1 VVIASLRLE
10 FGLRHL
16 TLNLET
22 TMTDERMA
30 LIELIEKGAD
40 ADLIR
45 DMLAFAAERLMNL
58 EVEALTGA
66 PAGTRSPDRLTHRN
80 GYRERAWDTRAGRI
94 DLAIPKLRKGS
105 YFPVFLEPRRTAE
118 KALTAVIQEAYVHGI
133 STRSVDDLVKAMGAS
148 GISKSQVSRLCE
160 EIDERVNAFLARP
173 IEGEWPYLWI
183 DATYLKTREAG
194 RIVSTAVILAVG
206 VNSDGRREVL
216 GIATG
221 ASEAEPFWTAF
232 LRQLADRGLRG
243 VKLVI
248 ADDHK
253 GLRAAATRVFHASHQ
268 RCRVHWMRNAMA
280 HLAPKQRPAVVA
292 MLKTIFAQ
300 ETAEAARE
308 QWTSVADA
316 LRERCPKLVELM
328 DRSREEVLV
337 YMSFPREHWA
347 QIASTNPLERLNGEI
362 KRRAD
367 VVGIFP
373 NDRAVIRLV
382 GALMLEQN
390 DEGAVSR
397 RYMSLESLG
406 ALSDDPVRRLSA
418 VTA

>member
-1 VVIASLRLE
+1 M
-10 FGLRHL
+10 
-16 TLNLET
+16 
-22 TMTDERMA
+22 TMTDDRMA
-30 LIELIEKGAD
+30 LLELIEKRAD
-40 ADLIR
+40 TDLVR
-45 DMLAFAAERLMNL
+45 EMLAFAAGRLMDL

-66 PAGTRSPDRLTHRN
+66 PAGTRSPDRLNHRN

-133 STRSVDDLVKAMGAS
+133 STRAVDDLVRAMGGS
-148 GISKSQVSRLCE
+148 GVSKSEVSRLVE
-160 EIDERVNAFLARP
+160 EIDGRVNAFLARP

-243 VKLVI
+243 VRLVI

-253 GLRAAATRVFHASHQ
+253 GLRAAATRVFHASLQ

-300 ETAEAARE
+300 DTAEAARE
-308 QWTSVADA
+308 QWASVTDA
-316 LRERCPKLVELM
+316 LRERCPKLTELM

-337 YMSFPREHWA
+337 YMSFPREHWP

-382 GALMLEQN
+382 GALMLEQI
-390 DEGAVSR
+390 DEWTVSR
-397 RYMSLESLG
+397 RYMSLESLST
-406 ALSDDPVRRLSA
+406 LSDDPVRRL
-418 VTA
+418 

>member
-1 VVIASLRLE
+1 
-10 FGLRHL
+10 
-16 TLNLET
+16 
-22 TMTDERMA
+22 MTDERMA

-45 DMLAFAAERLMNL
+45 DMLAFAAERLMSL

-66 PAGTRSPDRLTHRN
+66 PAGVRSPDRLNHRN

-133 STRSVDDLVKAMGAS
+133 STRSVDDLVKAMGMT

-160 EIDERVNAFLARP
+160 EIDERVNAFLSRP

-206 VNSDGRREVL
+206 VNADGRREVL

-232 LRQLADRGLRG
+232 LRSLADRGLRG

-253 GLRAAATRVFHASHQ
+253 GLRAAASRVFHAAHQ

-300 ETAEAARE
+300 DTAEAARE
-308 QWTSVADA
+308 QWASVADA
-316 LRERCPKLVELM
+316 LRERCPKLSELM
-328 DRSREEVLV
+328 DRSREEVLI
-337 YMSFPREHWA
+337 YMSFPREHWP

-390 DEGAVSR
+390 DEWAVSR
-397 RYMSLESLG
+397 RYMSLESLSP
-406 ALSDDPVRRLSA
+406 LSDDPVRRLSA